1 MTAEAA
7 GFWAGAGGPIASA
20 AIGLAGL
27 PFQIAGQRRQQD
39 IMRSGLEAQL
49 RAQNAALESS
59 AMLNREGLGAQMAEA
74 LSGRNFIPIASD
86 LEFGRQKLAQG
97 LNYGVFGD
105 KELGYRSETSRR
117 ERSAAISPERQQAQR
132 FENLLAM
139 KRGQAQ
145 AEAPMA
151 AMFGRKAPTN
161 VSSMVV

>member
-1 MTAEAA
+1 MAA
-7 GFWAGAGGPIASA
+7 SDFWSGAGGPLASA
-20 AIGLAGL
+20 GLGLIGL

-49 RAQNAALESS
+49 RAQNAALETN
-59 AMLNREGLGAQMAEA
+59 AMLSREGMYGQLGESLGARVFGQTAA
-74 LSGRNFIPIASD
+74 D
-86 LEFGRQKLAQG
+86 LEFGRQKKAREFELGPLA
-97 LNYGVFGD
+97 D
-105 KELGYRSETSRR
+105 KDIGYRSDISRR
-117 ERSAAISPERQQAQR
+117 ERAAAISPEKQQAQR

-139 KRGQAQ
+139 KREQAR

>member
-1 MTAEAA
+1 MAAGA

-27 PFQIAGQRRQQD
+27 PFEIAGRRRQQD
-39 IMRSGLEAQL
+39 IMAAGLEAQL
-49 RAQNAALESS
+49 RSQNAALESS
-59 AMLNREGLGAQMAEA
+59 AMFNREGLGAQMGEA

-105 KELGYRSETSRR
+105 KELGYRSEASRR
-117 ERSAAISPERQQAQR
+117 DRSAAISRERQEAQR
-132 FENLLAM
+132 FENLLAA
-139 KRGQAQ
+139 KKAQ
-145 AEAPMA
+145 TQTEGPLA

>member
-1 MTAEAA
+1 MAA
-7 GFWAGAGGPIASA
+7 SDFWSGAGGPLASA
-20 AIGLAGL
+20 GLGLIGL

-39 IMRSGLEAQL
+39 IMRAGLEAQL
-49 RAQNAALESS
+49 RSQNAALETS
-59 AMLNREGLGAQMAEA
+59 AMFNREGLGAQMGEA

-105 KELGYRSETSRR
+105 KELGYRSDVSRR
-117 ERSAAISPERQQAQR
+117 ERSAAISPEKQEAQR
-132 FENLLAM
+132 FENLLAA
-139 KRGQAQ
+139 KKAQ
-145 AEAPMA
+145 TQIEGPLV